1 MIWGGSVLV
10 GFLMLLLCN
19 LFYSFWV
26 GESVFVPFSVSAA
39 TFAFIVFFNLNNCVT
54 YLLNGLNIIYVQI
67 CTSVIATAVYLTTI
81 AVYGK
86 GWGIEGIV
94 LSMTFCYAAM
104 SMIHLYQCKL
114 IIRQEAKGIWKK

>member
-1 MIWGGSVLV
+1 M
-10 GFLMLLLCN
+10 
-19 LFYSFWV
+19 
-26 GESVFVPFSVSAA
+26 
-39 TFAFIVFFNLNNCVT
+39 T

-67 CTSVIATAVYLTTI
+67 FTSVIATAVYLTTI

-104 SMIHLYQCKL
+104 SIIHLYQCKL